1 MSNIDVF
8 KSGIAA
14 FEARDAKKIDGLF
27 SDDFQLSGPVPQ
39 PLGKREFVGLQSA
52 LIAAMPDW
60 KFNASDFKEEGDKV
74 MAKFHISGTQTAPLS
89 LPALGI
95 QSFAATGKHV
105 QLPYEQLTATIKNG
119 KLTRLESDNTKGAGV
134 PGVLAQLGAPMPT
147 P

>member
-8 KSGIAA
+8 KSVLAA
-14 FEARDAKKIDGLF
+14 FEARDMKKADGLF

-39 PLGKREFVGLQSA
+39 PIGKREFVGLQSA
-52 LIAAMPDW
+52 LVAAMPDW

-74 MAKFHISGTQTAPLS
+74 MAKVHISGTQTAPLS

-105 QLPYEQLTATIKNG
+105 QLPYEQLTATVKNG
-119 KLTRLESDNTKGAGV
+119 KMTRLESDNAKGAGV
-134 PGVLAQLGAPMPT
+134 PGLLAQLGVKMPT

>member
-8 KSGIAA
+8 KSVLAA
-14 FEARDAKKIDGLF
+14 FEARDMKKADGLF

-39 PLGKREFVGLQSA
+39 PIGKREFVGLQSA
-52 LIAAMPDW
+52 LVAAMPDW

-74 MAKFHISGTQTAPLS
+74 MAKVHISGTQTAPLS

-105 QLPYEQLTATIKNG
+105 QLPYEQLTATVKNG
-119 KLTRLESDNTKGAGV
+119 KMTRLESDNAKGAGV
-134 PGVLAQLGAPMPT
+134 PGLLAQLGVQMPK